1 MAQIVASRMRTPDGT
16 VLWSHHRHEYVT
28 HTDANGKH
36 YMLDGGTDY
45 IRCSVNGDEVLLT
58 VTTDDPFETRREY
71 FTWGTR
77 GKDGKQ
83 PLTWKPL
90 MDLDTDHIV
99 AILETQTHISEWVR
113 GMLATELVFRDEQP

>member
-1 MAQIVASRMRTPDGT
+1 
-16 VLWSHHRHEYVT
+16 
-28 HTDANGKH
+28 
-36 YMLDGGTDY
+36 MLDGGTDY